1 MSKAPTTHMGAL
13 SQQEVH
19 PHVNQCSPNST
30 PQEVWRTWEG
40 EVETLPQEQWI
51 HVAAT
56 RYAQRGL
63 KVFPLSRR
71 KKPYSNIAI
80 GRSLVEP
87 RIIEAGQG
95 GFHVA
100 TTNLEQIALWWGKYF
115 PGANVAANPP
125 KGVVVVDID
134 PRNGGNAT
142 WEALTNG
149 HVVPDTIVTRT
160 GSDGLHYWFK
170 LPYMWDV
177 RPTMGEGIDLKTSTG
192 YVVMP
197 PSIHPKTGE
206 RYLFSS
212 WPQTGM
218 AVLPEWLRPH
228 VFKPLSAPPPLYR
241 PRRVGSGAGSG
252 LINSVAH
259 AQEGQR
265 NSMLHWAARRN
276 AEQGLGLDEELIA
289 AALACGLSESE
300 ARNTVNSASR
310 KGGV

>member
-1 MSKAPTTHMGAL
+1 MSKAPTTHMGAV

-19 PHVNQCSPNST
+19 PNNNPCSPNSA
-30 PQEVWRTWEG
+30 PQEIWRTWAG
-40 EVETLPQEQWI
+40 EIEALPQEQWI

-56 RYAQRGL
+56 RYARRGL
-63 KVFPLSRR
+63 KVFPLSRD
-71 KKPYSNIAI
+71 KMPFSNMRV
-80 GRSLVEP
+80 GLSLVEP

-100 TTNLEQIALWWGKYF
+100 TTNLEQLALWWGKHF
-115 PGANVAANPP
+115 PGANVAAVPP
-125 KGVVVVDID
+125 NNVVVVDID

-149 HVVPDTIVTRT
+149 HVVPDTIVTKT
-160 GSDGLHYWFK
+160 GSDGRHYWFK

-177 RPTMGEGIDLKTSTG
+177 RSTMGEGIDLKTSTG

-206 RYLFSS
+206 RYLFLS
-212 WPQTGM
+212 WPQSGI

-228 VFKPLSAPPPLYR
+228 VFKPLSAPPSLYR
-241 PRRVGSGAGSG
+241 PRRVDSGAGSG
-252 LINSVAH
+252 LVETVEH
-259 AQEGQR
+259 AQAGER
-265 NSMLHWAARRN
+265 NSTLYWAACRN
-276 AEQGLGLDEELIA
+276 AEQGLGLEDELIA
-289 AALACGLSESE
+289 AALVCGLSESE